1 MSACGPASGCPVAL
15 LDADVWIIWRPPY
28 LVDVLVWIMAGA
40 VQACWEVD
48 VAEEGGVLQ
57 HLAAPGPGGKPAR
70 GRRGR
75 PRDPSVDA
83 AIRAATMELLGE
95 AGYAQLTMEQ
105 VAARAKVSKSSVY
118 LRWPNKVALVAD
130 ALQHRA
136 RAVPEVPDTGSLPG
150 DMRAFL
156 GALLRSR
163 TAASQTL
170 QAVSG
175 EIASNP
181 ELRMAWH
188 RGLAGMLTGCLRT
201 IITRAADRGELA
213 EGSDVDLLSQLPL
226 SLLQNWRLEHQ
237 QDPDEVVVER
247 IVAQFYTPTRQ
258 GP

>member
-1 MSACGPASGCPVAL
+1 VA
-15 LDADVWIIWRPPY
+15 DD
-28 LVDVLVWIMAGA
+28 AGA
-40 VQACWEVD
+40 
-48 VAEEGGVLQ
+48 LP
-57 HLAAPGPGGKPAR
+57 HLDEQGPGRERAQA
-70 GRRGR
+70 RRGR

-83 AIRAATMELLGE
+83 AIRAATVDLLGE
-95 AGYAQLTMEQ
+95 VGYAQLTMDQ
-105 VAARAKVSKSSVY
+105 VAARAKVSKASLY

-136 RAVPEVPDTGSLPG
+136 HAVPQIPDTGSLPT

-163 TAASQTL
+163 TAASRAL

-181 ELRMAWH
+181 ELRKAWH

-201 IITRAADRGELA
+201 IVARAAERGELP
-213 EGSDVDLLSQLPL
+213 EGSDVELLSQLPL

-237 QDPDEVVVER
+237 QDPDDGLVER
-247 IVAQFYTPTRQ
+247 IIAQFYTPPSAGPHRHQ
-258 GP
+258 GADR

>member
-1 MSACGPASGCPVAL
+1 VAE
-15 LDADVWIIWRPPY
+15 D
-28 LVDVLVWIMAGA
+28 AGA
-40 VQACWEVD
+40 LPL
-48 VAEEGGVLQ
+48 AEPGRGGS
-57 HLAAPGPGGKPAR
+57 PAR

-75 PRDPSVDA
+75 PRDPSVDT
-83 AIRAATMELLGE
+83 AIRAATMDLLGE
-95 AGYAQLTMEQ
+95 IGYAQLTMDQ
-105 VAARAKVSKSSVY
+105 VAARAKVSKASLY

-136 RAVPEVPDTGSLPG
+136 RAVPEIPDTGSLPG

-163 TAASQTL
+163 HAASRAL

-181 ELRMAWH
+181 ELRKAWH

-201 IITRAADRGELA
+201 IVARAAERGELPA
-213 EGSDVDLLSQLPL
+213 GSDVELLSQLPL

-237 QDPDEVVVER
+237 QDPDDAVVER
-247 IVAQFYTPTRQ
+247 IVAQFYTPAQQ
-258 GP
+258 GPR